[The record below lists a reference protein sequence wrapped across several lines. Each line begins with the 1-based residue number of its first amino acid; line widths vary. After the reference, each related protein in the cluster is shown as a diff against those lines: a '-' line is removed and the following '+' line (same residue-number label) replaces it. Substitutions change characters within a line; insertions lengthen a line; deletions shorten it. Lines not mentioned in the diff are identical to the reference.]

1 MQLRSLDPVPSLRAV
16 CVEAEETMLLEWPA
30 GVHLHLVRHAE
41 ARKNVERRRGGP
53 GTELTNRGIDQARRI
68 GEYLQACEGVFD
80 HKITLYGH
88 SAPQVEQ
95 TVSLISSIGGWGWE
109 LEEDLRSFQLGII
122 DGLVL
127 EEARRIAPTAVDR
140 LQAWWL
146 GKLRVDEIDL
156 PGAEDLSLFRG
167 RVSRA
172 LGRIIG
178 DSVGTC
184 AAIVTTRSTLIML
197 VNLLQLG
204 SGFDFERYLFHS
216 FSNGYVSR
224 WKFSSGRPIEDARNI
239 VPIDGRIIS
248 PTDTFTI

>member
-1 MQLRSLDPVPSLRAV
+1 
-16 CVEAEETMLLEWPA
+16 MLLEWPA

-68 GEYLQACEGVFD
+68 GEYLQACEGGFD

-95 TVSLISSIGGWGWE
+95 TMSLISSVGAWRWE
-109 LEEDLRSFQLGII
+109 LEEDLRSFHLGVI

-140 LQAWWL
+140 LQAWWV
-146 GKLRVDEIDL
+146 GKLRVDEIEL
-156 PGAEDLSLFRG
+156 PGAEELSQFKG
-167 RVSRA
+167 RVLRA
-172 LGRIIG
+172 LGRILE

-204 SGFDFERYLFHS
+204 SGFDFGRYLFHS

-224 WKFSSGRPIEDARNI
+224 WKFSSGCAIEDERNT
-239 VPIDGRIIS
+239 VPIGVRRTS
-248 PTDTFTI
+248 PADTFTS